1 MANVPTNSG
10 KTHYKMYKTSTV
22 IARNSYQVYNESL
35 ELTKFNLA
43 HPVFVLE

>member
-10 KTHYKMYKTSTV
+10 KTHYKMQKTST
-22 IARNSYQVYNESL
+22 IITRSSYQVYNESL

-43 HPVFVLE
+43 HPVFVFE